1 VTTTYDPFHPAYLV
15 VDDLREEMDRVYD
28 LCHGCRLCF
37 KFCPAFPTL
46 FDAIDRHDDQDS
58 HKLTDQERFQVVDEC
73 FNCKL
78 CGELNCPYTPGKHEW
93 ALDFPRLMLRAK
105 ATQHATEKKPIRT
118 KITDQALGR
127 TDLSGRVGSALA
139 AVSNKIV
146 ATPGSAPRKALEATT
161 GISSERILPPYTKQR
176 FSRWFAGRDAS
187 SGDGPPTEAQGHATL
202 FPTCLVEY
210 QDTAIG
216 QDLVKVLDRNRVTC
230 DLPEGQQCCGAPF
243 LHQGNLAAFTKL
255 GRQNVEVL
263 AAALRQSD
271 ARGEPSTVV
280 VPEPTCS
287 FVLKN
292 DYPAYIG
299 GADAELVAERT
310 MDAAEYLWKQVHKG
324 DGTALDTEFTGEVPD
339 EVTYHAACHLRAQ
352 NIGYKSRDLLKLTGT
367 KVRLVAECSG
377 IDGTWGLRAENLA
390 DARKVARKLT
400 AGIEKAGNSVVCGDC
415 SLANG
420 GIALETGAR
429 PSHPIQVVA
438 RAYDLPPEPDA
449 TSR

>member
-1 VTTTYDPFHPAYLV
+1 MTTTYDPFHPAYLDP
-15 VDDLREEMDRVYD
+15 DDLREEMNRAYD

-46 FDAIDRHDDQDS
+46 FAAIDAHDDQDS
-58 HKLTDQERFQVVDEC
+58 ERLTDQERFQVVDEC

-105 ATQHATEKKPIRT
+105 ATQHATGGKGLKARL
-118 KITDQALGR
+118 TDQALGR
-127 TDLSGRVGSALA
+127 TDLVGKVGSALSGLA
-139 AVSNKIV
+139 NRACE
-146 ATPGSAPRKALEATT
+146 TPGSAPRKAIEATV
-161 GISSERILPPYTKQR
+161 GIAKERILPPYAKQR
-176 FSRWFAGRDAS
+176 FSTWFRDRDRTGAPAAGR
-187 SGDGPPTEAQGHATL
+187 AQAHATL

-210 QDTAIG
+210 QDTGIG
-216 QDLVKVLDRNRVTC
+216 QDLVKVLDRNAVGC
-230 DLPEGQQCCGAPF
+230 DLPAGQQCCGAPF
-243 LHQGNLAAFTKL
+243 LHQGDLGRFTKL
-255 GRQNVEVL
+255 ARANVEVL
-263 AAALRQSD
+263 AAALRAGD
-271 ARGEPSTVV
+271 ERGEPSTVV

-292 DYPAYIG
+292 DYRDHVG
-299 GADAELVAERT
+299 GADAELVASRT
-310 MDAAEYLWKQVHKG
+310 MDAAEFLWTEVHKG
-324 DGTALDTEFTGEVPD
+324 DGPGLDTDFTGEVPD

-352 NIGYKSRDLLKLTGT
+352 NVGFKSRDLLKQTGT

-377 IDGTWGLRAENLA
+377 IDGTWGLRAENVDA
-390 DARKVARKLT
+390 ARKVARKVV
-400 AGIEKAGNSVVCGDC
+400 AGIEKHGNAVVCGDC

-429 PSHPIQVVA
+429 PSHPVQVVA
-438 RAYDLPPEPDA
+438 RAYDIAPEPGA

>member
-1 VTTTYDPFHPAYLV
+1 MTTTYDPFHPAYLD

-46 FDAIDRHDDQDS
+46 FEAIDRHDDQDS
-58 HKLTDQERFQVVDEC
+58 AKLTDQERFQVVDEC

-105 ATQHATEKKPIRT
+105 ATQHATGTKTLRT
-118 KITDQALGR
+118 KVTDQALGR
-127 TDLSGRVGSALA
+127 TDAAGKVGSALS
-139 AVSNKIV
+139 AVANKV
-146 ATPGSAPRKALEATT
+146 VTAPGSTPRKVLEKAT
-161 GISSERILPPYTKQR
+161 GIASERILPPYAKQR
-176 FSRWFAGRDAS
+176 FSRWFAGRATAAPS
-187 SGDGPPTEAQGHATL
+187 EPQAHATL

-216 QDLVKVLDRNRVTC
+216 QDLVKVLDRNRVAC
-230 DLPEGQQCCGAPF
+230 DLPDGQQCCGAPA
-243 LHQGNLAAFTKL
+243 LHQGDLARFVDQ
-255 GRQNVEVL
+255 GRRNVGVL
-263 AAALRQSD
+263 AAAIRAAD
-271 ARGEPSTVV
+271 ARGERTTVV

-287 FVLKN
+287 FVLKQ
-292 DYPAYIG
+292 DYPTYIG

-310 MDAAEYLWKQVHKG
+310 MDAAEFLWKQVHKA
-324 DGTALDTEFTGEVPD
+324 DGGELDTDFAGEVPD

-377 IDGTWGLRAENLA
+377 IDGTWGLRAENLDA
-390 DARKVARKLT
+390 ARKVAGRLT
-400 AGIEKAGNSVVCGDC
+400 AGVEKAGNSVVCGDC

-438 RAYDLPPEPDA
+438 RAYGIDPEPNA

>member
-1 VTTTYDPFHPAYLV
+1 MTTTYDPFHPAYLD

-58 HKLTDQERFQVVDEC
+58 AKLTDQERFQVVDEC

-105 ATQHATEKKPIRT
+105 ATQHATGAKTVRAKV
-118 KITDQALGR
+118 TDQALGR
-127 TDLSGRVGSALA
+127 TDVAGKVGSALSSLA
-139 AVSNKIV
+139 NRAM
-146 ATPGSAPRKALEATT
+146 ATPGSAPRKAMEKVT
-161 GISSERILPPYTKQR
+161 GISSERILPPYAKQR
-176 FSRWFAGRDAS
+176 FSRWFARRDAREVE
-187 SGDGPPTEAQGHATL
+187 PQAHATL

-216 QDLVKVLDRNRVTC
+216 QDLVKVLERNRVAC

-243 LHQGNLAAFTKL
+243 LHQGDLAAFEKQ
-255 GRQNVEVL
+255 GRRNVEVL
-263 AAALRQSD
+263 AAAIRAAD
-271 ARGEPSTVV
+271 ARGERTTVV

-287 FVLKN
+287 FVLKQ
-292 DYPAYIG
+292 DYPSYVG

-310 MDAAEYLWKQVHKG
+310 MDAAEFLWKQVHKG
-324 DGTALDTEFTGEVPD
+324 DGTALDTEFAGEVPD

-352 NIGYKSRDLLKLTGT
+352 NIGFKSRDLLKLTGT

-377 IDGTWGLRAENLA
+377 IDGTWGLRAENLHH
-390 DARKVARKLT
+390 ARKVAGRLT
-400 AGIEKAGNSVVCGDC
+400 AGIEKAGTSVVCGDC
-415 SLANG
+415 ALANG

-429 PSHPIQVVA
+429 PTHPIQVVA
-438 RAYDLPPEPDA
+438 RAYGIDPEPDA
-449 TSR
+449 TSE